1 MISEIVRSKIN
12 IDNGARTR
20 FANMFHGLLLLVFT
34 GFRLASPREFVH
46 MYRLGKDQCLIFVS
60 TIVGVLATDLLTGI
74 AIGILVKFV
83 LHALRGAPLRSL
95 YKLNAEVT
103 QEDDHSATIVV
114 RDSAIFS
121 TWIPLRKHLHRL
133 LQAGKRVTLNLSET
147 RLVDHTV
154 MGKLQE
160 WKTEF
165 AEQDSELSV
174 TGLERHRP
182 LSDSPV
188 AVHTRPG
195 T

>member
-60 TIVGVLATDLLTGI
+60 TIV
-74 AIGILVKFV
+74 
-83 LHALRGAPLRSL
+83 
-95 YKLNAEVT
+95 E
-103 QEDDHSATIVV
+103 
-114 RDSAIFS
+114 RDSAVFS
-121 TWIPLRKHLHRL
+121 TWIPMRKHLHRL
-133 LQAGKRVTLNLSET
+133 LQAGKRVALNLSET
-147 RLVDHTV
+147 RLVDHAV

-165 AEQDSELSV
+165 AAQDSELSV